1 MTGWLLAKY
10 AITAVLVVLIG
21 EVARRSDRLGG
32 LVAALPWVTVLA
44 LVWMHAEG
52 QPLEKLAR
60 HAQYTLWYVIPTLPM
75 FALFPGLL
83 ARWGFWPAL
92 GGAAL
97 LTLLV
102 FGVWAV
108 VLRRW
113 GIELL

>member
-10 AITAVLVVLIG
+10 AITALLVVLIG
-21 EVARRSDRLGG
+21 EVARRIDRLGG

-75 FALFPGLL
+75 SAGPLIALLIVY
-83 ARWGFWPAL
+83 AL
-92 GGAAL
+92 GELAL
-97 LTLLV
+97 LCTTA
-102 FGVWAV
+102 FGTF
-108 VLRRW
+108 VLFNR
-113 GIELL
+113 